1 MKQQFFLSYLV
12 SLTIYLTVGL
22 ILSAGAS
29 PHPSGRHGTHS
40 HGVID
45 HWGGKRYSDQYP
57 NRRYARSFAANQ
69 NVGDPRTVRLI
80 YFRPN
85 DRPHRPAVVQR
96 MKDEILNIQTFFA
109 EQMEEHGYGRRTFR
123 VETDA
128 EDEPMVHRVVGKH
141 PDSYYFDGGDY
152 WQDMEQEFDRRSNNV
167 YCLVWDRSTN
177 SVAPGVAGTGGG
189 GRNGGQAT
197 VTSEFHWTTMAHE
210 LGHAFGLGHDFRD
223 GRYIMSYGPG
233 EDQLSVCAA
242 DFLSVHPYFN
252 PNIPIERG
260 DQPTIELISSP
271 LYPAGSRSVRV
282 RLKVSDSDGLHQVLL
297 HALGD
302 LQMCHR
308 LTGQTDAIIDFDYDG
323 GFTLEGFTSLSDT
336 VGHSISIEV
345 VDKDGDV
352 GYASFTLAEISPY
365 HIATLGHTGSVYS
378 VAFSPDGGTLAAGTS
393 AGGVKLWDVT
403 MRTNIATLPHTGN
416 LNSVA
421 FSSDGTT
428 LASGSRDGEVKLWD
442 VTMRT
447 NIATLRHPDRVTSVA
462 FSPDGTTLAY
472 GLHDRTVKLW
482 DITTQTNIAT
492 LEHNDWVWSVAF
504 SPDGTTLASGV
515 GGDWEGAVKL
525 WDVTTRTDIATLEED
540 GYVPWVLSVAFSPD
554 GAILASGTGN
564 GERWV
569 KLWDVSTR
577 RNIAFFEHRF
587 SVTSVSFSPDGTIL
601 AAGERDGT
609 VKLRDVAT
617 YAQIAILPHTSEVW
631 SVSFSPDGATLASAT
646 AAGTIELW
654 DMTMLMD
661 VRVELATEIDIP
673 DSNLRAAIEKALDK
687 ASPITQADMARLTT
701 LYANDSNIS
710 DLTGLEHATNLTYLS
725 LGDAYVEGEGHVN
738 SNSISNLSPL
748 SRLTNLTHLTLNQ
761 NNITDISAV
770 VGLTNLTWLD
780 IGGNSLSDISPVT
793 GLINLTGLRLW
804 RNNIVDISPVT
815 DLIHLTELNLN
826 GNNIADLSP
835 LAELTSLARLRLQHN
850 NISDLSP
857 LVENTGLGNGDEVNV
872 EQNLLNYVSLNT
884 VIPALQDKKVQ
895 IRFTRRTPGDVLII
909 SGIDQQ
915 GEPGVTLDRP
925 FVVEVRDETGVPFEG
940 VPVAFT
946 VTAGGG
952 TVQPE
957 TVHTGSDGLAET
969 TLTLGNTPGANTVLA
984 TVDGITEPVTF
995 NAVGEVSDLVVD
1007 LPSVSKST
1015 LAPGEKFTLSVT
1027 VRNQENRRADGT
1039 TLRYYRST
1047 DATISSSDTEVGT
1060 ASVSGLDA
1068 NEDSD
1073 YSISLTAPTAA
1084 GVYYYGACVDTV
1096 DNETITANN
1105 CADGVEITVERV
1117 PTELVKLSGDNQ
1129 SGVIS
1134 QMLSSPFVVEVRDQD
1149 QTPLEAVPVMFAV
1162 IAGGG
1167 MLSATHT
1174 NTDASGLAETT
1185 LTLGST
1191 PGTNTVLATVDGI
1204 AEPVTFNAVG
1214 EGIEFDLS
1222 MSAGTNL
1229 IHVPLQVSAVDG
1241 VAKTIESISDLYDAL
1256 GGTNAVNFLIT
1267 YDTSTQ
1273 TWLSYLSSAD
1283 RGSAS
1288 DRGLTDEMGII
1299 AGMKTA
1305 VTVRLR
1311 GEALGIAGS
1320 SAIALNQG
1328 LNLVGLPLRDPTI
1341 NRVSDLLRLD
1351 GIWGNVDRIILN
1363 DGGDFKIV
1371 ARAGD
1376 PGDIPI
1382 TGGQGFILT
1391 ADQAATVTLSG
1402 EGWTNVTVPA
1412 ATPKLLT
1419 GLPVTNTTAVLA
1431 LKGSIVDEVSAV
1443 NRVGFRVAVKNL
1455 STGRQVVTTIAD
1467 AEAGYR
1473 LAVVDIETMR
1483 AAEIGDVLDISAQS
1497 FNPFIGV
1504 QPLQYTVT
1512 VEDVKQ
1518 GWIQLPALVAYEIP
1532 TETELLA
1539 NYPNPFNPETWIPY
1553 RLAED
1558 ADVKLTI
1565 YDANGRVVRSL
1576 NVGHRVAAVYESRSK
1591 AIYWDGRNEI
1601 GEGVASGV
1609 YFYHLLAGS
1618 YSQTRKMLIL
1628 K

>member
-1 MKQQFFLSYLV
+1 MKKQFFLFYLV

-233 EDQLSVCAA
+233 EDRLSVCAA

-378 VAFSPDGGTLAAGTS
+378 VAFSPDGGTLAAGS
-393 AGGVKLWDVT
+393 WDGAVKLWDVT
-403 MRTNIATLPHTGN
+403 TRTNVATLEHNGWV
-416 LNSVA
+416 NSVA

-442 VTMRT
+442 VTTRT

-577 RNIAFFEHRF
+577 RNVAFFEHRF
-587 SVTSVSFSPDGTIL
+587 SVNSVSFSPDGTIL
-601 AAGERDGT
+601 ASGEGDGT
-609 VKLRDVAT
+609 VKLWDVAT
-617 YAQIAILPHTSEVW
+617 KANIATLGHTDGVT
-631 SVSFSPDGATLASAT
+631 SVAFSPDGTIVASGT
-646 AAGTIELW
+646 RAGTIELW

-710 DLTGLEHATNLTYLS
+710 DLTGLEHATNLTELA
-725 LGDAYVEGEGHVN
+725 LQN
-738 SNSISNLSPL
+738 NSIS
-748 SRLTNLTHLTLNQ
+748 
-761 NNITDISAV
+761 DISLLA
-770 VGLTNLTWLD
+770 GLTNLTGLHLSRNNITDPSPVEGLTNLTALGLSDNNITDLSAVEGLENLTWLGLANNNITDLSPLEGLTKLTRLRLWSNNITDLSPLEGLTNLTELGLANNNITDLSPLEGLTKLTWLQLFGNPILDWSPLCQLLVETSD
-780 IGGNSLSDISPVT
+780 IEVDVEPDCLVVEIPDPNLRAAIERTLGKASGATLTIVDMARLTPLEAPSANISDLTGLESATNLTYLNLGFVNAEGRRINSNSVSNLSSLAGLTKLTRLNLWGNNISDILPLAKLTQLTELELSANNISDLSPVAGLTNLTYLDLDGNSISDISGVSE
-793 GLINLTGLRLW
+793 LTGLTRLEIGGS
-804 RNNIVDISPVT
+804 NIS
-815 DLIHLTELNLN
+815 
-826 GNNIADLSP
+826 DLSP
-835 LAELTSLARLRLQHN
+835 LANLTNLTILWLYGN

-857 LVENTGLGNGDEVNV
+857 LVTNTGLGDGDEVYVDENPLSYTSIKTHIPTLRERGV
-872 EQNLLNYVSLNT
+872 VVSADNLK
-884 VIPALQDKKVQ
+884 P
-895 IRFTRRTPGDVLII
+895 P
-909 SGIDQQ
+909 
-915 GEPGVTLDRP
+915 TL
-925 FVVEVRDETGVPFEG
+925 EY
-940 VPVAFT
+940 
-946 VTAGGG
+946 
-952 TVQPE
+952 
-957 TVHTGSDGLAET
+957 
-969 TLTLGNTPGANTVLA
+969 
-984 TVDGITEPVTF
+984 
-995 NAVGEVSDLVVD
+995 
-1007 LPSVSKST
+1007 
-1015 LAPGEKFTLSVT
+1015 TLS
-1027 VRNQENRRADGT
+1027 
-1039 TLRYYRST
+1039 
-1047 DATISSSDTEVGT
+1047 I
-1060 ASVSGLDA
+1060 
-1068 NEDSD
+1068 
-1073 YSISLTAPTAA
+1073 
-1084 GVYYYGACVDTV
+1084 
-1096 DNETITANN
+1096 
-1105 CADGVEITVERV
+1105 
-1117 PTELVKLSGDNQ
+1117 
-1129 SGVIS
+1129 
-1134 QMLSSPFVVEVRDQD
+1134 
-1149 QTPLEAVPVMFAV
+1149 
-1162 IAGGG
+1162 
-1167 MLSATHT
+1167 
-1174 NTDASGLAETT
+1174 
-1185 LTLGST
+1185 
-1191 PGTNTVLATVDGI
+1191 
-1204 AEPVTFNAVG
+1204 
-1214 EGIEFDLS
+1214 
-1222 MSAGTNL
+1222 SAGLNL
-1229 IHVPLQVSAVDG
+1229 IHVPLKVTAVDG
-1241 VAKTIESISDLYDAL
+1241 VAKTLTAISDLYDAL

-1267 YDTSTQ
+1267 YDTSSQ
-1273 TWLSYLSSAD
+1273 AWLSYFSTD
-1283 RGSAS
+1283 NRGSAS

-1305 VTVRLR
+1305 VPVRLR

-1402 EGWTNVTVPA
+1402 EGWTNVTAPA

-1443 NRVGFRVAVKNL
+1443 NLTGFRVAVKNL

-1483 AAEIGDVLDISAQS
+1483 AAQVGDTLEISAQS
-1497 FNPFIGV
+1497 TNPFIGV
-1504 QPLQYTVT
+1504 EPLRYTVT
-1512 VEDVKQ
+1512 DEDVLQ

-1532 TETELLA
+1532 QETELLA

-1565 YDANGRVVRSL
+1565 YGSNGRVVRSL
-1576 NVGHRVAAVYESRSK
+1576 DVGHRVAAVYENRSK
-1591 AIYWDGRNEI
+1591 AIYWDGRNEH
-1601 GEGVASGV
+1601 GEQVSSGV
-1609 YFYHLLAGS
+1609 YFYYLLAGS